1 MHLLSYRIRKSAKR
15 HDVSYSF
22 LFMKASGDQLRALGS
37 LVDAGAISPVIDR
50 TFPFASTNEAMA
62 YVDKGRAK
70 GKVVVTMA

>member
-1 MHLLSYRIRKSAKR
+1 
-15 HDVSYSF
+15 
-22 LFMKASGDQLRALGS
+22 MKASGDPLRALGS

-50 TFPFASTNEAMA
+50 IFPFASTNEAMA